1 MRISDWSSD
10 VCSSD
15 LTVLQDL
22 AARIGEDA
30 IANGQP
36 DPQYA
41 AYLEEGNDVGGIDV
55 GYLVS
60 TAEVG
65 AGIPRVQ
72 VLGVT
77 QEGKAT
83 TWIEPDGDTSLLN
96 DRPPLLLQAQVSF
109 SDGRSLPLTA
119 IVVHQRSLNSAEE
132 DSPSGVRV
140 RAKRQEQA
148 RFLANLVQG
157 RQVADPSEHIVVLV
171 DFNAFEFND
180 GYGDP
185 MGTVTGLPNAD
196 DTPTTAK
203 RRGGKR

>member
-15 LTVLQDL
+15 L
-22 AARIGEDA
+22 
-30 IANGQP
+30 QP

-96 DRPPLLLQAQVSF
+96 DRPPLLLQAQVNF
-109 SDGRSLPLTA
+109 SDRSEEPTSELQSLMRISYAVFCLT
-119 IVVHQRSLNSAEE
+119 
-132 DSPSGVRV
+132 
-140 RAKRQEQA
+140 
-148 RFLANLVQG
+148 
-157 RQVADPSEHIVVLV
+157 
-171 DFNAFEFND
+171 
-180 GYGDP
+180 
-185 MGTVTGLPNAD
+185 
-196 DTPTTAK
+196 
-203 RRGGKR
+203 

>member
-15 LTVLQDL
+15 LQ
-22 AARIGEDA
+22 DA

-83 TWIEPDGDTSLLN
+83 NWIEPDGDARLLN
-96 DRPPLLLQAQVSF
+96 DSPPLLLQAQVNSTEERRVGKECV
-109 SDGRSLPLTA
+109 SKCRS
-119 IVVHQRSLNSAEE
+119 RWSLYTE
-132 DSPSGVRV
+132 
-140 RAKRQEQA
+140 KKKKQ
-148 RFLANLVQG
+148 
-157 RQVADPSEHIVVLV
+157 
-171 DFNAFEFND
+171 
-180 GYGDP
+180 
-185 MGTVTGLPNAD
+185 
-196 DTPTTAK
+196 
-203 RRGGKR
+203 